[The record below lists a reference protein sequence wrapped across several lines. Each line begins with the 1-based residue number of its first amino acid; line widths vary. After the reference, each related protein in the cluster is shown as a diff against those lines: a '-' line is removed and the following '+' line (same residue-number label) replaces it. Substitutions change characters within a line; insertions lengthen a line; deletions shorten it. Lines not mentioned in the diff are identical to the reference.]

1 MSPRKKIPTK
11 TELLQLQKLYRTDEK
26 IGERL
31 GGVPAYL
38 VAYWRRKKGVPK
50 YSLPKF
56 SENEIRTLW
65 ERYGDD
71 DKCGLELGI
80 SKAAFYNWRRRY
92 GIREKPAFL
101 KLEQLELNFP
111 GLRSSTGSITLFGE
125 QTVAQKIL
133 ARLAS
138 AQKAEIGQQIEIEP
152 NLIVC
157 NSDTSDVIDAFK
169 ALGNGYVKNPN
180 RIAFSLALPDDING
194 NQAATNQTIREFARR
209 QTIKS
214 VFEFAQGSCHQ
225 VLVESGMIKPGELIT
240 GCEAGLHGYGSVSAL
255 AVSHSAEV
263 VANSWASG
271 TLTMEVPPSIRID
284 VNGRRVRSVMAKDV
298 ALYVSSQIKKEDSEN
313 RIVEY
318 HGTLISQSSMSERFT
333 LAGMAHTLKAR
344 GAICHFDSTIRRY
357 LTNRNNSQYAPVVA
371 DKDAIYDG
379 LYQMNIDHL
388 PPQIAGPNSFE
399 SIRAVSELE
408 DTHIDQVV
416 LGTCASGRFDDL
428 RIGAEIIK
436 GKKISKNCRLL
447 VVPGSTAVYLE
458 AVKKGLIRAYIE
470 AGAIIM
476 YPGYGH
482 SPQAILNLLAP
493 GEKCLA
499 TIGNMPELS
508 TEEQIQNEANPPEIF
523 ICSPATAA
531 ASALTGSITDPT
543 RYLS

>member
-1 MSPRKKIPTK
+1 MTARKKIPTK
-11 TELLQLQKLYRTDEK
+11 IELLQLQKLYRTDEK

-56 SENEIRTLW
+56 SESEIRTLW

-111 GLRSSTGSITLFGE
+111 GLRSSTGSITLFGK

-138 AQKAEIGQQIEIEP
+138 AQKAEIGQEMEIEP

-157 NSDTSDVIDAFK
+157 NSNTPDVITAFRK
-169 ALGNGYVKNPN
+169 LGNEYVKNPN
-180 RIAFSLALPDDING
+180 RIAFSLTLPDNA
-194 NQAATNQTIREFARR
+194 NSRQAEINQTIREFAKR
-209 QTIKS
+209 QSIKS
-214 VFEFAQGSCHQ
+214 VFEFARGSCHQ

-240 GCEAGLHGYGSVSAL
+240 GCDPAVQAYGSVSAL
-255 AVSHSAEV
+255 AVSHTAEV
-263 VANSWASG
+263 IAQSWASG
-271 TLTMEVPPSIRID
+271 KLSMKVPSSIRID

-298 ALYVSSQIKKEDSEN
+298 ALYVCSQITKEDSVD
-313 RIVEY
+313 RIIEY
-318 HGTLISQSSMSERFT
+318 HGTVISQFSMSERFT
-333 LAGMAHTLKAR
+333 LAGMAHTLKAL

-371 DKDAIYDG
+371 DKDAVYDG
-379 LYQMNIDHL
+379 LFQMNIEHL

-399 SIRAVSELE
+399 TIRAVSELE

-470 AGAIIM
+470 AGAVIM
-476 YPGYGH
+476 YPGFGH
-482 SPQAILNLLAP
+482 SPQSILNLLAP

-499 TIGNMPELS
+499 TIGNMPDLS
-508 TEEQIQNEANPPEIF
+508 GDSRSDDESSDPEIF